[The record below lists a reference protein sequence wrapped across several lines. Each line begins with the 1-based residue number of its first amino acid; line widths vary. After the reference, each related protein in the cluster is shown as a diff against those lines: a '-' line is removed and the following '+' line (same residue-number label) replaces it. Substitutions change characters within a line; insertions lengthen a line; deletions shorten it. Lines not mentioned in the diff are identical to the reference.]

1 MRFSVV
7 LILFLMSLVGAA
19 PSKTWAHE
27 GDTAQSAPAL
37 SVSDRV
43 HVGSPIDV
51 GSETVDPMPDG
62 REGATLGIPAGH
74 HDDPSAGPDCLTVAS
89 CGGVSGI
96 LVDGHGIPLPQQAVP
111 ASLVTAGNPPQ
122 SVDLPVEDRPP
133 RRP

>member
-1 MRFSVV
+1 MRFCVI
-7 LILFLMSLVGAA
+7 LILFLTFLVGAA

-27 GDTAQSAPAL
+27 GDAAQSASAL

-43 HVGSPIDV
+43 HVGSPEEV
-51 GSETVDPMPDG
+51 GSETVSTMPDG
-62 REGATLGIPAGH
+62 REGAALGIPAGH
-74 HDDPSAGPDCLTVAS
+74 HDDRSAGPDCLTVAS
-89 CGGVSGI
+89 CGGASGI

-133 RRP
+133 RTP